1 MTAAVPSVPERQPGH
16 SQSGRARAS
25 QARASEAGDPP
36 ARVALL
42 VGTASGG
49 TARHV
54 ASLAAGC
61 RDAGLQVLVLGPS
74 PDQFG
79 AGVEF
84 EVVAVGHRPRAGDAA
99 AIMRLRRRLAA
110 WQPDIVHAHGVR
122 AGAFAALAQLGR
134 SVRSRAAAPRGGI
147 LVVTVHNAPPPGQ
160 LARLAYLVLE
170 RVCARHADEVLCA
183 SPDLAARM
191 RKLGAARV
199 AQVDVAAA
207 ATAPSAEAVARAR
220 ADIGAGGRPVVLSV
234 GRLTAQKGF
243 DVLVAAAARWRDRD
257 PAPLAVIAGDGP
269 LAAGLRAQASR
280 AGADVL
286 LLGHRDDVPALMV
299 VADVVAVPSRWEAR
313 ALVVQEAMRAG
324 RPVIATRVGGTA
336 DLTGEDAALL
346 IPPDDPAA
354 LAAAV
359 TKVLDDPPLAA
370 ELGRAAVAR
379 SGTFPTEEETVT
391 ATVARY
397 RRLLEARASGR

>member
-25 QARASEAGDPP
+25 QARASQAGDRP

-74 PDQFG
+74 PDLG

-84 EVVAVGHRPRAGDAA
+84 DVVAVGHRPRAGDAA

-170 RVCARHADEVLCA
+170 RVCARRADEVLCA

>member
-1 MTAAVPSVPERQPGH
+1 M
-16 SQSGRARAS
+16 
-25 QARASEAGDPP
+25 
-36 ARVALL
+36 

-54 ASLAAGC
+54 ATLAAGC
-61 RDAGLQVLVLGPS
+61 RDAGLQVIALGPS
-74 PDQFG
+74 RDQFG

-84 EVVAVGHRPRAGDAA
+84 EAVAVGHRPRVGDAA
-99 AIMRLRRRLAA
+99 AIVRLHRTLRA

-122 AGAFAALAQLGR
+122 AGAFATLALLGWP
-134 SVRSRAAAPRGGI
+134 VRSRRPTRRPSC
-147 LVVTVHNAPPPGQ
+147 LVVTVHNAPPPGH
-160 LARLAYLVLE
+160 LARLAHLVLE
-170 RVCARHADEVLCA
+170 RVCARGADEVLCA
-183 SPDLAARM
+183 SQDLAGRM

-207 ATAPSAEAVARAR
+207 AGAPPSAEAIARAR
-220 ADIGAGGRPVVLSV
+220 ADIGAGSRPVVLSV

-269 LAAGLRAQASR
+269 LAAGLRVQAR
-280 AGADVL
+280 HAGADLL
-286 LLGHRDDVPALMV
+286 LLGHRDDVPALMA

-336 DLTGEDAALL
+336 DLADDGTALL

-359 TKVLDDPPLAA
+359 TEVLDDPPLAA
-370 ELGRAAVAR
+370 GLGRAAAAR
-379 SGTFPTEEETVT
+379 SGTFPTEADTVRT
-391 ATVARY
+391 ALELY
-397 RRLLEARASGR
+397 RRLAGARAADH